1 MIREVGGFK
10 PQVHASAYI
19 HRTALVIGKVT
30 IGKNASIWPY
40 CVLRGDIAEIVIGD
54 ETNIQDNTVIHTN
67 EGFPAILGQ
76 GISVGHGVILH
87 GCTVKDHCIIGM
99 GSILLDGSVIEG
111 NSVVAAGAVVSPK
124 TIIAKS
130 SMAMGIPAKVT
141 RALRPDE
148 LEHILW
154 NAKEYLRLSEIYR
167 KTYNRV
173 RD

>member
-1 MIREVGGFK
+1 MIREVGGYK
-10 PQVHASAYI
+10 PLVHSTAYI
-19 HRTALVIGKVT
+19 HKTALIIGKVT

-67 EGFPAILGQ
+67 AGLPAILGK

-99 GSILLDGSVIEG
+99 GSILLDGSIVETESI
-111 NSVVAAGAVVSPK
+111 VAAGAVVSPK
-124 TIIAKS
+124 STIAKG

-148 LEHILW
+148 IEHIHW
-154 NAKEYLRLSEIYR
+154 NAKEYLRLSEVYR

-173 RD
+173 RN

>member
-10 PQVHASAYI
+10 PQVHPSAYV
-19 HRTALVIGKVT
+19 HKTALIIGKVT

-67 EGFPAILGQ
+67 EGLPSLLGK

-99 GSILLDGSVIEG
+99 GSILLDGSIVETESI
-111 NSVVAAGAVVSPK
+111 VAAGAVVSPNS
-124 TIIAKS
+124 TIAKG

-141 RALRPDE
+141 RVLSPKE
-148 LEHILW
+148 LDHIHW
-154 NAKEYLRLSEIYR
+154 NAKEYLRLSEVYR